1 MREHTSHR
9 APSASGKQEPFAWC
23 SKLMLR
29 RIREQ
34 IEEYSSALSVY
45 VALCWVASDKERDEF
60 VTTHGYL
67 AQLSGC
73 SEKTVRRRLADLTN
87 AKVVQIET
95 PAMKAP
101 CTYRLLSF
109 GHGYRTLG
117 HGVRTFGH
125 GEGVTVTDIR
135 SCEVKK
141 GEVGRSSTFGR
152 LQTADRIA
160 LEKRLAA
167 LQAKEKRL
175 AGDLSD
181 RVQRETRPDDVVKLK
196 RYREEISKLERS
208 LGYDLD

>member
-1 MREHTSHR
+1 MSNDN
-9 APSASGKQEPFAWC
+9 PSAAGKQEPFAWC

-87 AKVVQIET
+87 AKVVHIET

-117 HGVRTFGH
+117 NGVRTFGH
-125 GEGVTVTDIR
+125 GDGVTVTDIR
-135 SCEVKK
+135 SYEVKK
-141 GEVGRSSTFGR
+141 GEVGRSSTFGK
-152 LQTADRIA
+152 LHTAERIA
-160 LEKRLAA
+160 LENRLKA

-181 RVQRETRPDDVVKLK
+181 RVQKETRPDDVARLK
-196 RYREEISKLERS
+196 RYREEISNLERE
-208 LGYDLD
+208 LGYDID

>member
-1 MREHTSHR
+1 MSNDN
-9 APSASGKQEPFAWC
+9 PSAAGKQEPFAWC

-45 VALCWVASDKERDEF
+45 VALCWVASDNERDEF

-87 AKVVQIET
+87 AKVVHIET

-181 RVQRETRPDDVVKLK
+181 RVQRETRPDDVAKLK
-196 RYREEISKLERS
+196 RYREEIGKLERS

>member
-1 MREHTSHR
+1 MSNDN
-9 APSASGKQEPFAWC
+9 PSAAGKQEPFAWC

-45 VALCWVASDKERDEF
+45 VALCWVASDNERDEF

-87 AKVVQIET
+87 AKVVHIET

-117 HGVRTFGH
+117 HGVRTLGH

-135 SCEVKK
+135 SYEVKK

-181 RVQRETRPDDVVKLK
+181 RVQRETRPDDVAKLK
-196 RYREEISKLERS
+196 RDREEISKLERS